1 MLRALSFAA
10 ALALMLSVAAT
21 GFAIVRL
28 AWGNNSCGW
37 DDGAFDCPMTHFIW
51 DVMGWGLGL
60 LGSLAAVKV
69 ARKALQQFSQSRKS

>member
-21 GFAIVRL
+21 GFAIVWL

-37 DDGAFDCPMTHFIW
+37 DGGAFDCHMTHFIW
-51 DVMGWGLGL
+51 DVMGWGLGF
-60 LGSLAAVKV
+60 LGSLTAVKV
-69 ARKALQQFSQSRKS
+69 AREALQQFSQSRKS